1 MLTPAGNQLTEPV
14 ELTARVTTLAGLGRV
29 FTVGALLVLASWWF
43 SYFRRRRKTER
54 QALLEATRT
63 RHPALSDN
71 EQSERHDHEHDH
83 DAELSSTTSP
93 DADAAAMRQPATP
106 ADTE

>member
-1 MLTPAGNQLTEPV
+1 M
-14 ELTARVTTLAGLGRV
+14 TT
-29 FTVGALLVLASWWF
+29 T
-43 SYFRRRRKTER
+43 
-54 QALLEATRT
+54 
-63 RHPALSDN
+63 
-71 EQSERHDHEHDH
+71 HEH